1 MALATDTKEKVKPSS
16 FPRRALEAILRD
28 ELMGVAEAE
37 ADMNGFSLPKEPS
50 VAAVA
55 PVPIDSLVVVEILCS
70 VEGVLG
76 FQPKDA
82 TVRTGGYNSV
92 QDALDHMMPRLEKQW
107 RKKQGET
114 V

>member
-1 MALATDTKEKVKPSS
+1 MTLATEITEKVKLSG
-16 FPRRALEAILRD
+16 FPHHALEAILRD
-28 ELMGVAEAE
+28 ELMAVAEAE
-37 ADMNGFSLPKEPS
+37 ADMNGFALPKDAG

-55 PVPIDSLVVVEILCS
+55 PVPMDSLVVVEILCS
-70 VEGVLG
+70 VEDVLG

-92 QDALDHMMPRLEKQW
+92 QDALDHMMPRLKKQW
-107 RKKQGET
+107 QKEQGET

>member
-1 MALATDTKEKVKPSS
+1 MTLATETTEKVKPNV
-16 FPRRALEAILRD
+16 FPHHALEAILRD
-28 ELMGVAEAE
+28 ELMVVAEAE
-37 ADMNGFSLPKEPS
+37 ADMNGFALPKDAG

-55 PVPIDSLVVVEILCS
+55 PVPMDSLVVVEILCS
-70 VEGVLG
+70 LEDVLG

-92 QDALDHMMPRLEKQW
+92 QDALDHMMPRLEEQW
-107 RKKQGET
+107 QKKQGET